1 MKLDEIREEIKK
13 EIREMKE
20 RKKRVILEIHEN
32 QMRYPIDMIYDLYNQ
47 ERDFEK
53 KIIDL
58 QIKEVESILSW
69 IESNESSE
77 DSDGYLHMKYS
88 EKLKYLSQIQSNLR
102 D

>member
-1 MKLDEIREEIKK
+1 MIIETIAIFALIFPISASTAWGIR
-13 EIREMKE
+13 
-20 RKKRVILEIHEN
+20 
-32 QMRYPIDMIYDLYNQ
+32 
-47 ERDFEK
+47 RDFEK